1 MSKKDFTIDLITKH
15 EASEVLSKFHYL
27 TSLSRGFKSG
37 INFGLFDKEGSLRG
51 VCIFTGFPVPEL
63 SKGLFGLDRKDQE
76 GLYELSRLCMHP
88 KTQEEEYNI
97 TSWFVAR
104 CIRELRKQ
112 EKVRALLSYAD
123 TDYHN
128 GIIYRALS
136 FDYYGL
142 TDPKKD
148 FYIKQANGSYLKH
161 SRGKIKGLEGEWRDR
176 TRKHRYLKVFDKQ
189 LKPKWERV
197 EWQM

>member
-1 MSKKDFTIDLITKH
+1 
-15 EASEVLSKFHYL
+15 
-27 TSLSRGFKSG
+27 
-37 INFGLFDKEGSLRG
+37 
-51 VCIFTGFPVPEL
+51 
-63 SKGLFGLDRKDQE
+63 
-76 GLYELSRLCMHP
+76 MHP

-148 FYIKQANGSYLKH
+148 FYIKQANGRYLKH

>member
-1 MSKKDFTIDLITKH
+1 MSKEDFSIDLITKH
-15 EASEVLSKFHYL
+15 EASEVLNRFHYL

-37 INFGLFDKEGSLRG
+37 INFGLFDKEGALRG

-76 GLYELSRLCMHP
+76 GLYELSRLCIHP

-97 TSWFVAR
+97 TSWFVSR
-104 CIRELRKQ
+104 CIKELRKQ

-136 FDYYGL
+136 FNYYGL
-142 TDPKKD
+142 TAPKKD
-148 FYIKQANGSYLKH
+148 FFIQLPNGNYIKH
-161 SRGKIKGLEGEWRDR
+161 SRGKVKGLEGEWRDR
-176 TRKHRYLKVFDKQ
+176 TRKHRYLKVFDKK
-189 LKPKWERV
+189 LKPKWEQIK
-197 EWQM
+197 WQM